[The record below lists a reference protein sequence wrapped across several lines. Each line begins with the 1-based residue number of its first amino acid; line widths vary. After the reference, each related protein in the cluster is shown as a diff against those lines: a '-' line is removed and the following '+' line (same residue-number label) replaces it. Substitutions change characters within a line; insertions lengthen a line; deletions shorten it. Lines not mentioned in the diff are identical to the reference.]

1 MWDNMGPLGAEKIEY
16 WADSRGPKHEIQK
29 VASLDINYHPQGK
42 DLNDTQPEYQLS
54 NEWSPPQV
62 ESIYLIEA
70 ARVWSYDAHT
80 QR

>member
-1 MWDNMGPLGAEKIEY
+1 MTPLGAEKIEY
-16 WADSRGPKHEIQK
+16 WADSRGPKHKIQMI
-29 VASLDINYHPQGK
+29 AFLDIKYHPEGK
-42 DLNDTQPEYQLS
+42 YLNDSQPEYQLS

-70 ARVWSYDAHT
+70 EIVWSYDAHT